1 MAISKEEAAM
11 FGYITGRV
19 LPKKTTRRAL
29 ALALRAAFETARF
42 AAPYAGRAVAT
53 GVPAAA
59 GAAAAYPITA
69 GAALGLGALQTPPG
83 QELLAMAEQ
92 RGREDRDRFNFALD
106 YMGEAVQDPSFRAEV
121 KKRAKKK
128 VSKYNKAVSMGMK
141 ALKSSKFDGVKGAL
155 RNPQSSFKKVNKTV
169 SKMNK
174 GQKVSSKGA
183 IGAIKRGAGKVL
195 GAIKK
200 VKPRRGILE
209 KRYGNP
215 FDK

>member
-1 MAISKEEAAM
+1 MY
-11 FGYITGRV
+11 GYITGRL
-19 LPKKTTRRAL
+19 LPKKTTRRAF
-29 ALALRAAFETARF
+29 ALALRGVFEAAKFT
-42 AAPYAGRAVAT
+42 APYAGRAVVT
-53 GVPAAA
+53 GAPAAA
-59 GAAAAYPITA
+59 GAAAAYPITT
-69 GAALGLGALQTPPG
+69 GAALGLGALATPPG

-106 YMGEAVQDPSFRAEV
+106 YLGEAVQDPTFRTEV

-141 ALKSSKFDGVKGAL
+141 ALKSSKFDGVKGSL

-200 VKPRRGILE
+200 TKPRRGFLE

>member
-1 MAISKEEAAM
+1 MATFIGLDILRPGTSRKAAK
-11 FGYITGRV
+11 I
-19 LPKKTTRRAL
+19 AL
-29 ALALRAAFETARF
+29 GALIKSAQV

-53 GVPAAA
+53 GVPAI
-59 GAAAAYPITA
+59 GSAAAANPVTA
-69 GAALGLGALQTPPG
+69 GALLGLGALQTPPG
-83 QELLAMAEQ
+83 QELLAMAEE
-92 RGREDRDRFNFALD
+92 RGRYDRDRFNFALD
-106 YMGEAVQDPSFRAEV
+106 WIGEASTSPTFRGQVREKA
-121 KKRAKKK
+121 KRK
-128 VSKYNKAVSMGMK
+128 VSKYNRAVSVGMK
-141 ALKSSKFDGVKGAL
+141 ALKASKFDGVKGSL
-155 RNPQSSFKKVNKTV
+155 RNPQASFKKVNKTV

-200 VKPRRGILE
+200 TKPRRGFLE